1 MCSSRVFKGYVW
13 SKRKILVYFLF
24 IVLKGWKVYLD
35 SSVYDDDFYD
45 DSFYDY
51 DNNKPKF
58 KKLSRKDNYTK
69 HNKDDS
75 IRKQRK
81 AKDKERERLLYD
93 LEEN

>member
-1 MCSSRVFKGYVW
+1 M
-13 SKRKILVYFLF
+13 
-24 IVLKGWKVYLD
+24 YLD

-45 DSFYDY
+45 DSYYDD
-51 DNNKPKF
+51 DNNKPKL
-58 KKLSRKDNYTK
+58 KKLGRKDNYTK
-69 HNKDDS
+69 RNKNDS